1 MAEEMKHSNVL
12 LEATD
17 VSEVFGGLKAVSDFN
32 FHINKGELVGLIG
45 PNGAGKTTAFNL
57 FTGVYQPTTGE
68 ITFGGK
74 SIVGLKPYQITQ
86 RGIARTF
93 QNIRLFSELSV
104 LDNVKIA
111 FHDHVKYGVV
121 EAVLRMGRYYKEE
134 DRIEAEA
141 LKLLDIFHLKDKA
154 GELAKNLP
162 YGAQRRLEIA
172 RALAAGPKLLLLDEP
187 AAGMNPQETQELME
201 MIRWIRKKFGLTVL
215 LIEHDMNLVMGI
227 CERIYVLEYGMV
239 IASGTPEAV
248 QKNPE
253 VIRAYLGG
261 ES

>member
-1 MAEEMKHSNVL
+1 MMANEL
-12 LEATD
+12 LKATD

-32 FHINKGELVGLIG
+32 FHINKGELIGLIG

-57 FTGVYQPTTGE
+57 ITGVYQPTTGE
-68 ITFGGK
+68 ITFDGK

-104 LDNVKIA
+104 LENVKIA
-111 FHDHVKYGVV
+111 FHFHVKYGILESVF
-121 EAVLRMGRYYKEE
+121 RIGRYFKEE
-134 DRIEAEA
+134 ERIEAEA
-141 LKLLDIFHLKDKA
+141 MKLLKIFHLEDKA

-172 RALAAGPKLLLLDEP
+172 RALAAKPKLLLLDEP
-187 AAGMNPQETQELME
+187 AAGMNPQETKELME
-201 MIRWIRKKFGLTVL
+201 MIAWIRREFALTIL
-215 LIEHDMNLVMGI
+215 LIEHDMSLVMGI
-227 CERIYVLEYGMV
+227 CERIYVLEYGTI
-239 IASGTPEAV
+239 IAQGTPDV
-248 QKNPE
+248 IKKDPE

-261 ES
+261 EA

>member
-1 MAEEMKHSNVL
+1 MANEL
-12 LEATD
+12 LKATD

-32 FHINKGELVGLIG
+32 FHINKGELIGLIG

-57 FTGVYQPTTGE
+57 ITGVYQPTTGE
-68 ITFGGK
+68 ITFDGK

-104 LDNVKIA
+104 LENVKIA
-111 FHDHVKYGVV
+111 FHFHVKYGILESVF
-121 EAVLRMGRYYKEE
+121 RIGRYFKEE
-134 DRIEAEA
+134 ERIEAEA
-141 LKLLDIFHLKDKA
+141 MKLLKIFHLEDKA

-172 RALAAGPKLLLLDEP
+172 RALAAKPKLLLLDEP
-187 AAGMNPQETQELME
+187 AAGMNPQETKELME
-201 MIRWIRKKFGLTVL
+201 MIAWIRREFALTIL
-215 LIEHDMNLVMGI
+215 LIEHDMSLVMGI
-227 CERIYVLEYGMV
+227 CERIYVLEYGTI
-239 IASGTPEAV
+239 IAQGTPDV
-248 QKNPE
+248 IKKDPE

-261 ES
+261 EA